1 MTGFTV
7 RVPHDAVLSAF
18 SKPVEV
24 SPSHCHRE
32 LNGLHIVN
40 APYVSGDQAIHS
52 RHREAAERSAVLSH
66 NWPELDQYILSLVIR
81 STTKASLCEYV

>member
-18 SKPVEV
+18 SKPVEL

-32 LNGLHIVN
+32 VNGLHIVY
-40 APYVSGDQAIHS
+40 APYVSGDQTIHS
-52 RHREAAERSAVLSH
+52 RHREAAKRSAVLS
-66 NWPELDQYILSLVIR
+66 
-81 STTKASLCEYV
+81 